1 LWRNIYNYPQEAGI
15 RLGIIIRAFVI
26 LIKVHY
32 KQERTHNITIRR
44 WNSGFGY
51 GRLGTRYTTG
61 EAGTNDKSILYW
73 NRYGQVGI
81 NNNSPEYNL
90 DVVGSSRITESLN
103 VGGISNFS
111 SDVNIT
117 AETSSTGYLNGALT
131 VAVVL
136 V

>member
-1 LWRNIYNYPQEAGI
+1 VR
-15 RLGIIIRAFVI
+15 
-26 LIKVHY
+26 
-32 KQERTHNITIRR
+32 
-44 WNSGFGY
+44 
-51 GRLGTRYTTG
+51 
-61 EAGTNDKSILYW
+61 GTNDKSILYW

-117 AETSSTGYLNGALT
+117 AEIQ
-131 VAVVL
+131 L
-136 V
+136 VI

>member
-1 LWRNIYNYPQEAGI
+1 
-15 RLGIIIRAFVI
+15 
-26 LIKVHY
+26 
-32 KQERTHNITIRR
+32 
-44 WNSGFGY
+44 
-51 GRLGTRYTTG
+51 LGTRYTTG

-131 VAVVL
+131 VAGGVGIAENLRVNG
-136 V
+136 VAAFMI

>member
-1 LWRNIYNYPQEAGI
+1 
-15 RLGIIIRAFVI
+15 
-26 LIKVHY
+26 
-32 KQERTHNITIRR
+32 
-44 WNSGFGY
+44 
-51 GRLGTRYTTG
+51 LGTRYTTG

-117 AETSSTGYLNGALT
+117 AETSSTGYLNGLLT
-131 VAVVL
+131 VAGGVGIAENL
-136 V
+136 S